1 MNALEKY
8 NIKFINKIVDGR
20 VYKIA
25 TGGLGY
31 IQSIKDVSTL
41 NEYID
46 MTTTTINGDFSSIE
60 EDPDVSSSYEV
71 AFLTTNGVEVMDR
84 DVKNVIDVIPLQD
97 FKEML
102 VGWRDFLSITPLDG
116 DNGIERFLKQKEIN
130 PDGFDTII
138 EMAKDK
144 ISEHQLTTYPKQNKR
159 VFILWLSLLV
169 GLLFFFCI
177 ILPSLNISNVIIPL
191 SIVGAISISFSGFKS
206 ILYYKSW
213 GKDFIE
219 RVGKPKFDLQTYFL
233 VSCIPTILFYFIIS
247 WNFISGPGHNL
258 YKLGITA
265 KFIKS
270 LIP

>member
-31 IQSIKDVSTL
+31 IQSIKSVSAL

-71 AFLTTNGVEVMDR
+71 AFLTPNGVEVMDR
-84 DVKNVIDVIPLQD
+84 DVENVIDVIPLQD

-102 VGWRDFLSITPLDG
+102 VGWRDFLLTPPLNG
-116 DNGIERFLKQKEIN
+116 EYGIERSLKQKEIN
-130 PDGFDTII
+130 PDEFDTLI
-138 EMAKDK
+138 EVAKDK
-144 ISEHQLTTYPKQNKR
+144 ILEHQLTTYPKQNRR
-159 VFILWLSLLV
+159 VFILWLSLFV
-169 GLLFFFCI
+169 AFLLFFLI
-177 ILPSLNISNVIIPL
+177 ILPSLNIANGIIPL
-191 SIVGAISISFSGFKS
+191 SIVGAMGISFSGFKS

-213 GKDFIE
+213 KKDFIE
-219 RVGKPKFDLQTYFL
+219 KVGKPKFDLQTYFL
-233 VSCIPTILFYFIIS
+233 ISSLPTILFYFLIS
-247 WNFISGPGHNL
+247 WNFISGPGYNL
-258 YKLGITA
+258 YKLGITS
-265 KFIKS
+265 KVIKS
-270 LIP
+270 LLP